1 MALTKQNSAQQ
12 KMERRG
18 KDPAGGPS
26 TQCSRCGGFLVSSF
40 CISPDQG
47 TSEFEIPVWKCLQC
61 GDVLDATI
69 LKNRL
74 HSLQQ
79 HSNN

>member
-1 MALTKQNSAQQ
+1 MTLTKQRPDQQ
-12 KMERRG
+12 TERRER
-18 KDPAGGPS
+18 DLAGRLS
-26 TQCSRCGGFLVSSF
+26 TNCTRCGGFLVSSF

-61 GDVLDATI
+61 GDVIDATI
-69 LKNRL
+69 LKNRHL
-74 HSLQQ
+74 SQH